1 MASLASHYTQRGLS
15 ELRTGSK
22 SILPD
27 VITRDVVCP
36 AEVKVDQS
44 KSCLISDGQAV
55 VAAIEKPAR
64 PTTFGNLA
72 DVFAENVLVSGIFF
86 RRIDVTS
93 NRYIDNSTKSRIRKN
108 RSRKAIRKIVD
119 DRTVPL
125 PQNWNEFIAVSV
137 GNANYKLL

>member
-1 MASLASHYTQRGLS
+1 MASLASHYTQRWLP

-22 SILPD
+22 SILID

-44 KSCLISDGQAV
+44 NDCLINDSQAV
-55 VAAIEKPAR
+55 VAAIGKPAGA
-64 PTTFGNLA
+64 TTFGNQA
-72 DVFAENVLVSGIFF
+72 DA
-86 RRIDVTS
+86 
-93 NRYIDNSTKSRIRKN
+93 TKTGIRKN
-108 RSRKAIRKIVD
+108 RSRKARPIRKIVD